1 MVILPSGSM
10 GVMPV
15 DWRSAVWPEVG
26 IPVGT
31 LLRAL
36 PLSGPLWTGKLCI
49 FTAWRDIKGNGHP
62 WCEVISND
70 GNKTLLPRQ
79 AFEII
84 SYPEDDI

>member
-15 DWRSAVWPEVG
+15 DWRSVIWPEVG

-49 FTAWRDIKGNGHP
+49 FLEWIDVKGNGHP
-62 WCEVISND
+62 WCRVSD
-70 GNKTLLPRQ
+70 GNLNECLLPRQ

-84 SYPEDDI
+84 SYPED